1 MPIYDFKCT
10 ECDHQD
16 EMMRKSSADS
26 TMECPACHQET
37 FSKMLSAPKFKLN
50 GTGWYET
57 DFKNKAKLA
66 AKSDSKADSTTA
78 TATATANANA
88 KTETKTVAPAVAS
101 SDAT

>member
-1 MPIYDFKCT
+1 
-10 ECDHQD
+10 
-16 EMMRKSSADS
+16 MRKFSADS

-57 DFKNKAKLA
+57 DFKNKAKPA

-78 TATATANANA
+78 TANT
-88 KTETKTVAPAVAS
+88 KTETKTVAPAVTS

>member
-1 MPIYDFKCT
+1 
-10 ECDHQD
+10 
-16 EMMRKSSADS
+16 MRKSSADT
-26 TMECPACHQET
+26 TMECPACRQET

-57 DFKNKAKLA
+57 DFKNKAKPA

-78 TATATANANA
+78 TANA

>member
-1 MPIYDFKCT
+1 
-10 ECDHQD
+10 
-16 EMMRKSSADS
+16 MRKSSADS

-78 TATATANANA
+78 TANT
-88 KTETKTVAPAVAS
+88 KTETKTVASAVAS

>member
-1 MPIYDFKCT
+1 
-10 ECDHQD
+10 
-16 EMMRKSSADS
+16 MRKSSADS
-26 TMECPACHQET
+26 TMECPACRQET

-57 DFKNKAKLA
+57 DFKNKAKPA

-78 TATATANANA
+78 TANA

>member
-1 MPIYDFKCT
+1 
-10 ECDHQD
+10 
-16 EMMRKSSADS
+16 MRKSSADS
-26 TMECPACHQET
+26 TMECPACRQET

-78 TATATANANA
+78 TANT
-88 KTETKTVAPAVAS
+88 KTETKTVASAVAS

>member
-1 MPIYDFKCT
+1 
-10 ECDHQD
+10 
-16 EMMRKSSADS
+16 MRKSSADS
-26 TMECPACHQET
+26 TMECPACRQET

-78 TATATANANA
+78 TATANA

>member
-1 MPIYDFKCT
+1 
-10 ECDHQD
+10 
-16 EMMRKSSADS
+16 MRKSSADS
-26 TMECPACHQET
+26 TMECPACRQET

-57 DFKNKAKLA
+57 DFKNKAKPA

-78 TATATANANA
+78 TANT
-88 KTETKTVAPAVAS
+88 KTETKTVASAVAS

>member
-1 MPIYDFKCT
+1 
-10 ECDHQD
+10 
-16 EMMRKSSADS
+16 MRKSSADS

-78 TATATANANA
+78 TANA

>member
-1 MPIYDFKCT
+1 
-10 ECDHQD
+10 
-16 EMMRKSSADS
+16 MRKSSADS
-26 TMECPACHQET
+26 TMECPACRQET

-57 DFKNKAKLA
+57 DFKKKAKPA

-78 TATATANANA
+78 TANT